1 MIRPKNVNI
10 FYHNAP
16 NRRMDHS
23 KSVHGEKKEGEK
35 WSKLQAGRVPPEF
48 LERIIGAGFV

>member
-1 MIRPKNVNI
+1 MIRPKNVNT